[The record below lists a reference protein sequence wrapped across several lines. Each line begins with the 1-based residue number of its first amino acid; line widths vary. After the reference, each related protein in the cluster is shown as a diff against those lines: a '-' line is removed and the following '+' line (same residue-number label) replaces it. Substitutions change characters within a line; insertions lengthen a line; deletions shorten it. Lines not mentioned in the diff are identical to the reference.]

1 MAKLTDLTLLTLN
14 YGTAMTIGQL
24 RALDGNNPLVKYNVN
39 RPYSSVLTFEGKR
52 LVEQQLY
59 KTLNTIL
66 PNLVKQHQTNK
77 RKERDQSIKETNKI
91 IIQNGQVSTGDTTQ
105 FTTSDGKLLSA
116 TDIYGR
122 KGAAVGAIFL
132 AYTTEDKTIKY
143 YTLGE
148 TDDKKKKTVQEG
160 VDSKDM
166 VVWDPA
172 PSVSL
177 SSKKNVSVTPVVGR
191 DYSRKELISNSDVTF
206 NVSGKFVSRNPDVYP
221 SAEVQRFIDIMR
233 HQDIIRVQNLFFAQH
248 NVKSIV
254 ITDYNLPTPSCL
266 NEQPYSFSC
275 IGVEPAEEGIADTLS
290 SALYEAKDSELE
302 GWYLKILKQYTLQQ
316 SGALATQTIIS
327 TRSAIESIL

>member
-1 MAKLTDLTLLTLN
+1 MALLTDLTLN
-14 YGTAMTIGQL
+14 YGTAMAIGQL

-91 IIQNGQVSTGDTTQ
+91 IIQNGQISTGDTTQ
-105 FTTSDGKLLSA
+105 FTTSDNKLLSA

-132 AYTTEDKTIKY
+132 AYTTEGKTIKY
-143 YTLGE
+143 YALDEIE

-160 VDSKDM
+160 VDSVDM

-172 PSVSL
+172 PNVSL

-248 NVKSIV
+248 NVKNIV

-275 IGVEPAEEGIADTLS
+275 IGVEPAEEGVIADTLS
-290 SALYEAKDSELE
+290 SALYEAKDSKLE

-316 SGALATQTIIS
+316 SGALAAQTIIS